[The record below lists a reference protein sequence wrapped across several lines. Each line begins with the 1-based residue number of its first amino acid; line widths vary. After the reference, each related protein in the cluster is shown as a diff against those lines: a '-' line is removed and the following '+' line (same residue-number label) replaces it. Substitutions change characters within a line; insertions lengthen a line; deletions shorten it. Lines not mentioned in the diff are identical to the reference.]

1 MPYQHLVIM
10 WPLMPLLQ
18 QNSFGATVLLHPNF
32 CWFTKS
38 QQISFALWGSRANFS
53 QVNFPSVSTPNTS
66 SAALSG
72 CNVTYKQPWHKEI
85 AQAQSQQDDEVQQQQ
100 DDEERRLR
108 EQAPCCTSRTV
119 CSASTKHGCRVV
131 PSSLSPAGWLP
142 LRLCLRF
149 ALSTCISTAF
159 SSSLVLWFSG
169 SLVLGLSVS
178 LFLCVLMS

>member
-1 MPYQHLVIM
+1 M
-10 WPLMPLLQ
+10 WPRMPLSQ

-38 QQISFALWGSRANFS
+38 QQIGFALWRSRANFS

-85 AQAQSQQDDEVQQQQ
+85 AQAQSQQDDEVQPQQ

-108 EQAPCCTSRTV
+108 EQAPCCTLRTV
-119 CSASTKHGCRVV
+119 CSASTKTWMQSCSLLSLTCWLA
-131 PSSLSPAGWLP
+131 PSPPLP
-142 LRLCLRF
+142 PLC
-149 ALSTCISTAF
+149 
-159 SSSLVLWFSG
+159 
-169 SLVLGLSVS
+169 SVYLHLDS
-178 LFLCVLMS
+178 FF